1 MDSIFVKVPVT
12 ERLPE
17 KDGPIACVTEEGKLF
32 ITEYVRGISIG
43 HTVKYWLQEIQLPS
57 AEEIKKARDA
67 YSYSYLDPF
76 RWGWK
81 YGVKHILSILK
92 GSININK

>member
-1 MDSIFVKVPVT
+1 MDSIFIKVPVT

-17 KDGPIACVTEEGKLF
+17 TDGQIVCVTEEGKLF
-32 ITEYVRGISIG
+32 MTEYVQGISIG
-43 HTVKYWLQEIQLPS
+43 HTVKYWL
-57 AEEIKKARDA
+57 EEIEIPTYEDTRKERDA

-81 YGVKHILSILK
+81 YGVKHILNIIK
-92 GSININK
+92 GGKN

>member
-1 MDSIFVKVPVT
+1 MDSIFIKVPVS

-17 KDGPIACVTEEGKLF
+17 KSGPIVCVHMDGDLF
-32 ITEYVRGISIG
+32 TTGYVKGLSIG
-43 HTVKYWLQEIQLPS
+43 SAVTHWL
-57 AEEIKKARDA
+57 EEIEIPTYEDTRKARDA

-81 YGVKHILSILK
+81 YGVKHILNVIK
-92 GSININK
+92 GKSNA